1 MIPND
6 FDEKCSDCE
15 KRKAHEEYLASKRKY
30 EIGEPITSL
39 DELYAQ
45 DFVMLGGK
53 IKHISIIQSMT
64 FRTVYLF
71 LQRGAIRRAIKKE
84 EQ

>member
-1 MIPND
+1 M
-6 FDEKCSDCE
+6 
-15 KRKAHEEYLASKRKY
+15 EEYLASKRKY

-39 DELYAQ
+39 DELYMQ
-45 DFVMLGGK
+45 DFVMLGGR

-64 FRTVYLF
+64 FRTVYLY
-71 LQRGAIRRAIKKE
+71 LQRGAIHKAIKKE